1 MKSLFYIFT
10 FIFFSNILFSQNCI
24 NVDKVYSTAKFRDL
38 NSESTKADIRK
49 IVVDVLSVYGYCIS
63 NSGETIE
70 VELYYFGNKRNTE
83 GSVNMDSKE
92 TQVSFNLIY
101 RSVKYSGDGIIQNDV
116 REVMLEFMD
125 SKFSETNLAKAIRL
139 AIHSCI
145 LQLPKRD

>member
-24 NVDKVYSTAKFRDL
+24 NIDKVYSTAKFRDL

-49 IVVDVLSVYGYCIS
+49 IVEDVLSVYGYCVS

-83 GSVNMDSKE
+83 GSVNIDSKE
-92 TQVSFNLIY
+92 TQASINIKYKSIV
-101 RSVKYSGDGIIQNDV
+101 YSGDGIIQNDV

-125 SKFSETNLAKAIRL
+125 TKFSETNLSKVINL
-139 AIHSCI
+139 AVNSCVS
-145 LQLPKRD
+145 KFSKN

>member
-83 GSVNMDSKE
+83 GSVNIDSKE
-92 TQVSFNLIY
+92 TQASINIKYKSIV
-101 RSVKYSGDGIIQNDV
+101 YSGDGIIQNDV

-125 SKFSETNLAKAIRL
+125 TKFSETNLSKVIKL
-139 AIHSCI
+139 AVNSCI
-145 LQLPKRD
+145 SKFSKN

>member
-24 NVDKVYSTAKFRDL
+24 NIDKVYSTAKFRDL

-49 IVVDVLSVYGYCIS
+49 IVEDVLSVYGYCVS

-83 GSVNMDSKE
+83 GSVNIDSKE
-92 TQVSFNLIY
+92 TQASINIKYKSIV
-101 RSVKYSGDGIIQNDV
+101 YSGDGIIQNDV

-125 SKFSETNLAKAIRL
+125 TKFSETNLSKVINL
-139 AIHSCI
+139 AVNSCI
-145 LQLPKRD
+145 SKFSKN